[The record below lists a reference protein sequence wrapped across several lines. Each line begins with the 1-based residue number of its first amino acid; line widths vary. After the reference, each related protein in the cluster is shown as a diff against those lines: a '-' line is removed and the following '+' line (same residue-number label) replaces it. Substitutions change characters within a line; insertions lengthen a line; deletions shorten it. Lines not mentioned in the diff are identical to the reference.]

1 MALERLT
8 LRECLAVLEPYDR
21 FVAKGFIPH
30 GVNTQKGQRS
40 AAHAAATELGMTRWA
55 MARRLSTALDYRFR
69 LAAQKGEIGGP
80 PIPPNAVPPIGFGIT
95 HNFGVY
101 DGKGNLKLQSI
112 KTRRE
117 PGEIFDPLPGHV
129 VKGESALLDPDGRLL
144 AKWVKTREGAG
155 EGLVDALRETFAEY
169 RGASG
174 LIPAPT
180 DIDDDLLTIYP
191 LPDLHLGMY
200 AWADEGGADYDVKI
214 AVAQAMKS
222 IDYLVQQSRPSRR
235 AVVLGLGDYFHAND
249 AKNVTP
255 GSGHLL
261 DVDGRWPKVFGA
273 GARLATAIVNAVAQ
287 KHQDVEVVFLPGNH
301 DPDAATSLTVALD
314 LFYDGNPR
322 IQVCKKPGVFW
333 YRRHGL
339 CLLGATH
346 GHTMKPDRMAMAM
359 AEDCAED
366 WGETASISRL

>member
-1 MALERLT
+1 MAPFPHL
-8 LRECLAVLEPYDR
+8 
-21 FVAKGFIPH
+21 KGLNP
-30 GVNTQKGQRS
+30 
-40 AAHAAATELGMTRWA
+40 M
-55 MARRLSTALDYRFR
+55 
-69 LAAQKGEIGGP
+69 
-80 PIPPNAVPPIGFGIT
+80 PN
-95 HNFGVY
+95 
-101 DGKGNLKLQSI
+101 
-112 KTRRE
+112 
-117 PGEIFDPLPGHV
+117 
-129 VKGESALLDPDGRLL
+129 LDPDGRLL

-366 WGETASISRL
+366 WGETKYRHMFFGHIHHESMKAVASVRCESFTTPAPRDGWNHASGYRSTRSQSALTFHAEFGERGRHMINFPPATRGRTA